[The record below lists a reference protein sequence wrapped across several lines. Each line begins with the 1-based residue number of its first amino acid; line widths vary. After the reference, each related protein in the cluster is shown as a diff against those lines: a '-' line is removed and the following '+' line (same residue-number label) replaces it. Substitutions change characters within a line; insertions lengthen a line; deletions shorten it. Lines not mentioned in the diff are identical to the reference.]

1 MEYIRKALLQDASRL
16 AEILIFAKRAAYR
29 PIFQNDAVSFGQMQ
43 VLPLA
48 NEYLCR
54 PEKLENIWVYDDAFV
69 KGMVHIQGRQ
79 IKELYVDYF
88 FQHQGIWAQLL
99 NFAVHER
106 GAKFLWVLEKNAP
119 AIQFYQAHGFGFCG
133 QRMLEA
139 GTSEF
144 LQKMEYSKKAER

>member
-1 MEYIRKALLQDASRL
+1 MEHIRKASLQDVSRL

-48 NEYLCR
+48 QEYLRC
-54 PEKLENIWVYDDAFV
+54 PEKLKNIWVYDDEFV
-69 KGMVHIQGRQ
+69 KGMVHIQGLQ

-88 FQHQGIWAQLL
+88 FQHQGIGAQLL
-99 NFAVHER
+99 DFAVRDR
-106 GAKFLWVLEKNAP
+106 GARFLWVLEKNKA
-119 AIQFYQAHGFGFCG
+119 AIQFYGAHGFVFSG

-139 GTSEF
+139 GTPEF
-144 LQKMEYSKKAER
+144 LQKMGWLAER

>member
-1 MEYIRKALLQDASRL
+1 MEHIRKASLQDVSRL

-48 NEYLCR
+48 QEYLRC
-54 PEKLENIWVYDDAFV
+54 PEKLENIWVYDDMFV
-69 KGMVHIQGRQ
+69 KGMVHIQGLQ

-88 FQHQGIWAQLL
+88 FQHQSIGAQLL
-99 NFAVHER
+99 DFAVR
-106 GAKFLWVLEKNAP
+106 DCGARFLWVLEKNKA
-119 AIQFYQAHGFGFCG
+119 AIQFYEAHGFVFSG

-139 GTSEF
+139 GTPEF
-144 LQKMEYSKKAER
+144 LQKMEWQAER

>member
-1 MEYIRKALLQDASRL
+1 MEHIRKASLQDVSRL

-48 NEYLCR
+48 QEYLRC
-54 PEKLENIWVYDDAFV
+54 PEKLENIWVYDDEFV
-69 KGMVHIQGRQ
+69 KGMVHIQGLQ

-88 FQHQGIWAQLL
+88 FQHQGIGAQLL
-99 NFAVHER
+99 DFAVRDR
-106 GAKFLWVLEKNAP
+106 GARFLWVLEKNKA
-119 AIQFYQAHGFGFCG
+119 AIQFYQAQGFAFSG
-133 QRMLEA
+133 QRMIEA

-144 LQKMEYSKKAER
+144 LQRMELQ

>member
-1 MEYIRKALLQDASRL
+1 MEHIRKASLQDVSRL

-48 NEYLCR
+48 QEYLRC
-54 PEKLENIWVYDDAFV
+54 PEKLENIWVYDDMFV
-69 KGMVHIQGRQ
+69 KGMVHIQGLQ

-88 FQHQGIWAQLL
+88 FQHQGIGAQLL
-99 NFAVHER
+99 DFAVRDR
-106 GAKFLWVLEKNAP
+106 GARFLWVLEKNKA
-119 AIQFYQAHGFGFCG
+119 AIQFYEAHGFVFSG

-139 GTSEF
+139 GTPEF
-144 LQKMEYSKKAER
+144 LQKMEWQAER

>member
-1 MEYIRKALLQDASRL
+1 MEHIRKASLQDVSRL

-48 NEYLCR
+48 QEYLRC
-54 PEKLENIWVYDDAFV
+54 PEKLENIWVYDDEFV
-69 KGMVHIQGRQ
+69 KGMVHIQGLQ

-88 FQHQGIWAQLL
+88 FQHQGIGAQLL
-99 NFAVHER
+99 DFAVRDR
-106 GAKFLWVLEKNAP
+106 GARFLWVLEKNKA
-119 AIQFYQAHGFGFCG
+119 AIQFYEAHGFVFSG

-139 GTSEF
+139 GTPEF
-144 LQKMEYSKKAER
+144 LQKMEWQAER